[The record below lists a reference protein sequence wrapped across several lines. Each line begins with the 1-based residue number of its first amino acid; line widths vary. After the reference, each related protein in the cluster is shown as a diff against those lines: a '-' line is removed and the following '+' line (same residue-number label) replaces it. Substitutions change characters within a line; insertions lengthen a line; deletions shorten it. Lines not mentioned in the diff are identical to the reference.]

1 MKKLLWAL
9 GLVSINTAYA
19 LPSNLIEDVYLK
31 SYSCG
36 ADSCYLDIELA
47 NIQAVS
53 ISTFCGDRKYC
64 TQYHKAYEKIE
75 SQADEYHNEEN
86 YPKYDIDRKAKVTL
100 KLVNNN
106 FSGEKMYEVTAISY
120 LKD

>member
-1 MKKLLWAL
+1 MKKLLLAL
-9 GLVSINTAYA
+9 GFVSINTAYA
-19 LPSNLIEDVYLK
+19 LPSNLTEDVYLK

-53 ISTFCGDRKYC
+53 ISTFCGDKKYC

-75 SQADEYHNEEN
+75 SQSSEYQDEEN
-86 YPKYDIDRKAKVTL
+86 YPKHEIDRKAKVTL
-100 KLVNNN
+100 KRWSHMFEQL
-106 FSGEKMYEVTAISY
+106 KAY
-120 LKD
+120 L